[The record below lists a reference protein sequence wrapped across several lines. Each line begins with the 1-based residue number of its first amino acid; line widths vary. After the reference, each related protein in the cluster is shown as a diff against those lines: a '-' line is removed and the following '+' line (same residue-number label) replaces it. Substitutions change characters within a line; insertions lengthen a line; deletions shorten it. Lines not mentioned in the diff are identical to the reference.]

1 MNWDVIGAVGELLG
15 SIGALATLIYI
26 AVQVRDAKRV
36 NLINTSAE
44 LTDNISRRIVEN
56 PRLAEIVA
64 SINSKTGYQ
73 TPPIKATMEEWN
85 LSAADALI
93 WSRYW
98 GSVWRGFYS
107 RFEAGSLD
115 DRSLSLFLENPQSV
129 LFLRNTKRTY
139 SSAFIEKIDSVNPG
153 VFQLNS

>member
-15 SIGALATLIYI
+15 SIGSLATLIYI

-44 LTDNISRRIVEN
+44 LTDNVSRRIVEN

-64 SINSKTGYQ
+64 SINSRTGFVN
-73 TPPIKATMEEWN
+73 PPVKAAMEEWN

-115 DRSLSLFLENPQSV
+115 DRSLITFLENPQSI
-129 LFLRNTKRTY
+129 LFLRNSKRTY
-139 SSAFIEKIDSVNPG
+139 SSEFIEKINSVNPT

>member
-15 SIGALATLIYI
+15 SIGSLATLIYI

-44 LTDNISRRIVEN
+44 FTDNVARRIVEN
-56 PRLAEIVA
+56 PKLAEIV
-64 SINSKTGYQ
+64 SNINSKTGYVN
-73 TPPIKATMEEWN
+73 PPIKAAMEEWDLN
-85 LSAADALI
+85 AADALI

-115 DRSLSLFLENPQSV
+115 DRALFTFLENPQSI

>member
-1 MNWDVIGAVGELLG
+1 MDWDVIGSVGELLG

-44 LTDNISRRIVEN
+44 LTDNIAVRVIEN
-56 PRLAEIVA
+56 PRLAEIIA
-64 SINSKTGYQ
+64 SIDSKTGHFN
-73 TPPIKATMEEWN
+73 PPVKAAMEEWN
-85 LSAADALI
+85 LSAEDALI

-98 GSVWRGFYS
+98 GSVWRGFYW

-129 LFLRNTKRTY
+129 LFLRNTKRTF